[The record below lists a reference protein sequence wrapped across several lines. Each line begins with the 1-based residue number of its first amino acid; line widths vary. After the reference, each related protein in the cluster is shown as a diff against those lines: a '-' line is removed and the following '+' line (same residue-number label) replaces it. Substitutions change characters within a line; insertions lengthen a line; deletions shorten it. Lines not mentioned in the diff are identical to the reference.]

1 MPCAALPKSL
11 CISSSFFLCVKDKE
25 QCACTC
31 VCVCVPQCHCPLCQH
46 QLAAGTYAAGT
57 SHLRG
62 CQQQGQGVMLE
73 PLQGPELLQSGQG
86 CSVPLGHLSC
96 ISCRCL
102 LARRIPSTGA
112 AGMMWS
118 CWRAAGKQL
127 PARHKA
133 CCCGVVVRQ
142 NKVPTPCQG
151 AQGPRFPPCSLTC
164 SSCPWHP
171 VIPGLVVEPHRAI
184 SEPVPPPA
192 PPHPEMGGLV
202 KYHPQREGER

>member
-1 MPCAALPKSL
+1 MHAR
-11 CISSSFFLCVKDKE
+11 
-25 QCACTC
+25 
-31 VCVCVPQCHCPLCQH
+31 VCVCAPVPPSPLPAP
-46 QLAAGTYAAGT
+46 AAC
-57 SHLRG
+57 SHLCCRDLTSVG
-62 CQQQGQGVMLE
+62 LPAARSGVMLE
-73 PLQGPELLQSGQG
+73 PFQGPELLQSGQG

-102 LARRIPSTGA
+102 LAQGIPSMGA